1 MKVLHFM
8 DLIFCCVKCFL
19 IAVTRG
25 ACNPNLH
32 GVITHV
38 SHVGSQHLFGLPL
51 RMNGMHRTQFDLMHL
66 DLRSLVI

>member
-1 MKVLHFM
+1 MYIKEAIHVVLTGCLWECEWTVMKVLYFM

-38 SHVGSQHLFGLPL
+38 SRVGSQHLF
-51 RMNGMHRTQFDLMHL
+51 
-66 DLRSLVI
+66 